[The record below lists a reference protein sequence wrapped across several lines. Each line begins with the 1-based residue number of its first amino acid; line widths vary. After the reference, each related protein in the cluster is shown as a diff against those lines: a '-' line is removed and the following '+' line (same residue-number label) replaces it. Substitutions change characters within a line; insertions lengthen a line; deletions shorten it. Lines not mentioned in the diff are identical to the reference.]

1 MLKEI
6 VYSKLLEA
14 TYNRLYMIIAR
25 KIKNANGPND
35 GMHNT
40 CLIKCFIYFARNNYH
55 SKM

>member
-25 KIKNANGPND
+25 KIKNANVPND

-40 CLIKCFIYFARNNYH
+40 CLIKCFIYFARTNYH
-55 SKM
+55 SKK

>member
-14 TYNRLYMIIAR
+14 AYNRSYMIPR
-25 KIKNANGPND
+25 KTKDANGPND

-40 CLIKCFIYFARNNYH
+40 CLIKCFIYFARTNYH
-55 SKM
+55 SKK